1 LGQPQPF
8 LAALPQANAWASLHL
23 LGQSDTCLLQELGVF
38 RSTAL
43 MQAVNQIISLA
54 TPILITVVTLWSYTA
69 VFGRTLTPS
78 TAFTALQLLAVMQ
91 GPLQQFPNVIN
102 SVLVDGGAALGRMGA
117 FLQVSVMLSSLVPQ
131 HGLHSAY

>member
-1 LGQPQPF
+1 
-8 LAALPQANAWASLHL
+8 
-23 LGQSDTCLLQELGVF
+23 
-38 RSTAL
+38 